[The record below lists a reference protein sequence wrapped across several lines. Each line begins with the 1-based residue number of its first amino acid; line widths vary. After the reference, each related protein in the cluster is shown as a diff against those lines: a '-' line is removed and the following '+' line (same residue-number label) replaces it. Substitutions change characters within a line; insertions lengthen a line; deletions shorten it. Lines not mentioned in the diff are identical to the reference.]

1 MDKVYEKEGCS
12 VIAYCALYLCNIL
25 LTKGNEDMY
34 YKLRQDVLFRQYDE
48 YGLIT
53 DNSEFGYRMLNDTRS
68 LRGEKYVSKSGAVM
82 LATLDRN
89 PKSIDDIVDEL
100 AHIFVGV
107 DAETLK
113 NDTVEFLQY
122 FVDEGFLTIGDD
134 IESCRDYDAEKPDE
148 NENQDDKAIAI
159 SSDDCAKNV
168 LKTNEFL
175 RSIHIE
181 IANACNERCA
191 HCYIPHK
198 YKTNVMDSELFYK
211 IVEEGRKMNIIHV
224 TLSGGEPLLHNDII
238 AFLRRCRELDL
249 SVNVLSNL
257 TLLSDAIIDEM
268 KKNPLLS
275 VQTSVYAMDSAVHDN
290 ITKLQGSL
298 EKTICGLKKLMEA
311 KIPVQISCPVMKQ
324 NKDDFVSVIR
334 WGYDNNISV
343 AVEPVIF
350 ASYDH
355 SGDNLS
361 NRLTIDEIG
370 KVIDYEL
377 EEGYADI
384 ISNLAKEKE
393 LMKSDEPICSVCRYS
408 FCISATGEVY
418 PCAGWQ
424 TNVVGDIENQS
435 LSEIWEHSDKIKCLR
450 KIKRK
455 DFIKCVDCK
464 DRGYCTVCMMCNSN
478 ENQDGD
484 AFRINEFNC
493 KVAELKHEK
502 LTAYMG
508 KNYDTGK

>member
-1 MDKVYEKEGCS
+1 MRGKEG
-12 VIAYCALYLCNIL
+12 
-25 LTKGNEDMY
+25 MY

-53 DNSEFGYRMLNDTRS
+53 DNSEFGYRMLDDTRR

-82 LATLDRN
+82 IATLCRE
-89 PKSIDDIVDEL
+89 PKYIDDIVDEL

-107 DAETLK
+107 DFETLK

-122 FVDEGFLTIGDD
+122 FVDEGFLVIGDD
-134 IESCRDYDAEKPDE
+134 IESCRDYDGEKTDE
-148 NENQDDKAIAI
+148 IEEQDNTAIVI
-159 SSDDCAKNV
+159 GSDDCAKSV
-168 LKTNEFL
+168 LKTNDFL

-181 IANACNERCA
+181 IASACNERCV

-198 YKTNVMDSELFYK
+198 YKTNLMDSALFYR
-211 IVEEGRKMNIIHV
+211 IIEEGRKMNIIHV
-224 TLSGGEPLLHNDII
+224 TLSGGEPLLHEDII
-238 AFLRRCRELDL
+238 GFLRRCRELDL

-257 TLLSDAIIDEM
+257 TLLSDEIIEEM

-275 VQTSVYAMDSAVHDN
+275 VQTSIYAMNPNIHDK
-290 ITKLQGSL
+290 ITKLHGSL
-298 EKTICGLKKLMEA
+298 EKTISGLKKLMEA

-324 NKDDFVSVIR
+324 NKDDFVDVIR

-361 NRLTIDEIG
+361 NRLTLAEIG

-377 EEGYADI
+377 EEGYANI

-393 LMKSDEPICSVCRYS
+393 SMKSDDPICSVCRYS
-408 FCISATGEVY
+408 FCISVTGEVY

-424 TNVVGDIENQS
+424 TNVIGVLEKQS
-435 LSEIWEHSDKIKCLR
+435 LSEIWETSDKIKCLR
-450 KIKRK
+450 KVKRK
-455 DFIKCVDCK
+455 DFFKCVDCK
-464 DRGYCTVCMMCNSN
+464 DRGYCTVCMMSNSN

-502 LTAYMG
+502 LTSYRS
-508 KNYDTGK
+508 KN